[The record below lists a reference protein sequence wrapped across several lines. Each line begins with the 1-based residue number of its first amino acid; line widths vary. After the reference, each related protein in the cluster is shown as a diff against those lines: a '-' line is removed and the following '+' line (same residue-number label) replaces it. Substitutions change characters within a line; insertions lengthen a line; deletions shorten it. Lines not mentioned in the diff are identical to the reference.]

1 MTRRAAIS
9 AVHLPDSTRLTLD
22 AFAMWKIN
30 ARLGVL
36 AAIFV
41 GTPLRLLAQQETGAV
56 KVVVND
62 QQGAGIAG
70 ASIAEAQ
77 IEVVPRPENSAQ
89 KLKTDKKGHTNLRL
103 NAGEYA
109 LSISAQGFKSSAQ
122 ALSLGNRDGAGET
135 DQVVKVI
142 SKIADS
148 GSPTIIYPPDSLVL
162 VGDPYRAPVVLTPA
176 DFRALPHAT
185 IKVHNGHTNA
195 EESFGRVAGNI
206 AGEGKR
212 ASRQGISQV
221 GVE

>member
-1 MTRRAAIS
+1 
-9 AVHLPDSTRLTLD
+9 
-22 AFAMWKIN
+22 
-30 ARLGVL
+30 
-36 AAIFV
+36 
-41 GTPLRLLAQQETGAV
+41 LAQQETGAV
-56 KVVVND
+56 AVVVND
-62 QQGAGIAG
+62 QQGAG
-70 ASIAEAQ
+70 IAEAQ

-89 KLKTDKKGHTNLRL
+89 KLKTDKKGHTSLRL

-135 DQVVKVI
+135 NQVVKVI
-142 SKIADS
+142 LKIADT

-195 EESFGRVAGNI
+195 EESYSGVLLETLLAKAN
-206 AGEGKR
+206 APVGKE
-212 ASRQGISQV
+212 SRK
-221 GVE
+221 

>member
-9 AVHLPDSTRLTLD
+9 AVHLPDSTRLAPD

-41 GTPLRLLAQQETGAV
+41 GIPLRLLAQQETGAV
-56 KVVVND
+56 EVVVND
-62 QQGAGIAG
+62 QQGAGV
-70 ASIAEAQ
+70 AEAQ

-89 KLKTDKKGHTNLRL
+89 KLETDMKGPTSLGL

-135 DQVVKVI
+135 NQVVKVI
-142 SKIADS
+142 LKIADS

-176 DFRALPHAT
+176 DFRALPHTT
-185 IKVHNGHTNA
+185 IKVHHGHPNA
-195 EESFGRVAGNI
+195 EESYSGVLLETLLAKAN
-206 AGEGKR
+206 APVGKE
-212 ASRQGISQV
+212 SRK
-221 GVE
+221 

>member
-9 AVHLPDSTRLTLD
+9 AVHLPDSTRLTPD

-41 GTPLRLLAQQETGAV
+41 GIPLRLLAQQETGAV
-56 KVVVND
+56 EVVVND
-62 QQGAGIAG
+62 QQGAG
-70 ASIAEAQ
+70 IAEAQ

-89 KLKTDKKGHTNLRL
+89 KLKADKKGHASLRL

-109 LSISAQGFKSSAQ
+109 LFISAQGFKSSAQ

-135 DQVVKVI
+135 NQVVKVI
-142 SKIADS
+142 LKVADT

-176 DFRALPHAT
+176 DFRALPHTT

-195 EESFGRVAGNI
+195 EESYSGVLLETLLAKAN
-206 AGEGKR
+206 APVGKE
-212 ASRQGISQV
+212 SRQ
-221 GVE
+221 

>member
-9 AVHLPDSTRLTLD
+9 AVHLPDSTRLTPD
-22 AFAMWKIN
+22 AFAMSKIN

-41 GTPLRLLAQQETGAV
+41 GIPLRLLAQQETGAV
-56 KVVVND
+56 EVVVND
-62 QQGAGIAG
+62 QQGAG
-70 ASIAEAQ
+70 IAEAQ

-89 KLKTDKKGHTNLRL
+89 KLKADKKGHASLRL

-109 LSISAQGFKSSAQ
+109 LFISAQGFKSSAQ

-135 DQVVKVI
+135 NQVVKVI
-142 SKIADS
+142 LKVADT

-176 DFRALPHAT
+176 DFRALPHTT

-195 EESFGRVAGNI
+195 EESYSGVLLETLLAKAN
-206 AGEGKR
+206 APVGKE
-212 ASRQGISQV
+212 SRK
-221 GVE
+221 

>member
-9 AVHLPDSTRLTLD
+9 AVHLPDSTRLAPD

-41 GTPLRLLAQQETGAV
+41 GIPLRLLAQQETGAV
-56 KVVVND
+56 EVVVND
-62 QQGAGIAG
+62 QQGAGV
-70 ASIAEAQ
+70 AEAQ

-89 KLKTDKKGHTNLRL
+89 KLKTDKKGHTSLRL

-135 DQVVKVI
+135 NQVVKVI
-142 SKIADS
+142 LKVADT
-148 GSPTIIYPPDSLVL
+148 GSPTIIYPRFSGPSGRSVSCARGADTGGFS
-162 VGDPYRAPVVLTPA
+162 RA
-176 DFRALPHAT
+176 AT
-185 IKVHNGHTNA
+185 HYD
-195 EESFGRVAGNI
+195 
-206 AGEGKR
+206 
-212 ASRQGISQV
+212 QGS
-221 GVE
+221 

>member
-41 GTPLRLLAQQETGAV
+41 GIPLRLLAQQETGAV
-56 KVVVND
+56 EVVVND

-70 ASIAEAQ
+70 AGIAGASIAESQ
-77 IEVVPRPENSAQ
+77 IEVVPRPENFAQ
-89 KLKTDKKGHTNLRL
+89 KLKTDKKGHINLRL

-135 DQVVKVI
+135 NQVVKVI
-142 SKIADS
+142 LKVADT
-148 GSPTIIYPPDSLVL
+148 GSPTIIYPRFSGPSGRSVSCARGADTGGFS
-162 VGDPYRAPVVLTPA
+162 RA
-176 DFRALPHAT
+176 AT
-185 IKVHNGHTNA
+185 HYD
-195 EESFGRVAGNI
+195 
-206 AGEGKR
+206 
-212 ASRQGISQV
+212 QGS
-221 GVE
+221 

>member
-41 GTPLRLLAQQETGAV
+41 GIPLRLLAQQESGAV
-56 KVVVND
+56 EVVVND
-62 QQGAGIAG
+62 QQGAG
-70 ASIAEAQ
+70 IAEAQ

-89 KLKTDKKGHTNLRL
+89 KLKTDKKGHTSLRL

-109 LSISAQGFKSSAQ
+109 LSISAHGFKSSAQ

-135 DQVVKVI
+135 NQVVKVI
-142 SKIADS
+142 LKIADT

-195 EESFGRVAGNI
+195 EESYSGVFLETLLAKANAPV
-206 AGEGKR
+206 GKE
-212 ASRQGISQV
+212 SRK
-221 GVE
+221 

>member
-9 AVHLPDSTRLTLD
+9 AVHLPDSTRLTPG

-41 GTPLRLLAQQETGAV
+41 GIPLRLLAQQETGAV
-56 KVVVND
+56 EVVVND
-62 QQGAGIAG
+62 QQGAG
-70 ASIAEAQ
+70 IAEAQ

-89 KLKTDKKGHTNLRL
+89 KLKTDKKGHTSLRL

-135 DQVVKVI
+135 NQVVKVI
-142 SKIADS
+142 LKVADT

-176 DFRALPHAT
+176 DFRALPHTT

-195 EESFGRVAGNI
+195 EESYSGVLLETLLAKAN
-206 AGEGKR
+206 APVGKE
-212 ASRQGISQV
+212 SRK
-221 GVE
+221 

>member
-9 AVHLPDSTRLTLD
+9 AVHLPDSTRLTPD

-41 GTPLRLLAQQETGAV
+41 GIPLRLLAQQETGAV
-56 KVVVND
+56 EVVVND
-62 QQGAGIAG
+62 QQGAG
-70 ASIAEAQ
+70 IAEAQ
-77 IEVVPRPENSAQ
+77 IEVVPRPENSAR
-89 KLKTDKKGHTNLRL
+89 KLKTDKKGHASLRL

-109 LSISAQGFKSSAQ
+109 LFISAQGFKSSAQ

-135 DQVVKVI
+135 NQVVKVI
-142 SKIADS
+142 LKVADT

-176 DFRALPHAT
+176 DFRALPHTT

-195 EESFGRVAGNI
+195 EESYSGVLLETLLAKAN
-206 AGEGKR
+206 APVGKE
-212 ASRQGISQV
+212 SRK
-221 GVE
+221 